1 MSTLLLHLNAEALPE
16 TISWDRPLSDDEF
29 EALCLENDNV
39 QLERT
44 NEGEVIMTPQTGD
57 DTGRANAEIIK
68 QLGIWWD
75 THERGGV
82 YESSTGFFLPDGS
95 NLSPDAAYVQPENLG
110 PREGRGLKMAHH
122 CPDFVIELLSSSD
135 RLRKAQAK
143 MGNWIANGA
152 ALGWLIDPYQ
162 RQVTVYAPNQSPR
175 TVSAESIEGSGP
187 VEGFTLN
194 LAKVWRF
201 YET

>member
-1 MSTLLLHLNAEALPE
+1 MSTLLHLNPESLPA
-16 TISWDRPLSDDEF
+16 TISWDRPLLDDEF
-29 EALCLENDNV
+29 EALCLENSGV

-44 NEGEVIMTPQTGD
+44 KDGKIIMTPATGD
-57 DTGRANAEIIK
+57 DTGRANAEINW
-68 QLGIWWD
+68 QLGNWWHA
-75 THERGGV
+75 HERGAV
-82 YESSTGFFLPDGS
+82 YDSSTGFFLPDGS
-95 NLSPDAAYVQPENLG
+95 NLSPDAAYVLPETLG
-110 PREGRGLKMAHH
+110 PREGRGRKMAHH

-143 MGNWIANGA
+143 MNDWIANGA

-162 RQVTVYAPNQSPR
+162 RQVTVYTANQAPQI
-175 TVSAESIEGSGP
+175 VSAESIEGSGP
-187 VEGFTLN
+187 VKGFTLN

>member
-1 MSTLLLHLNAEALPE
+1 MGIVLHIETVPLPE
-16 TISWDRPLSDDEF
+16 RLLWDPPLTDEEF
-29 EALCLENDNV
+29 EAFALSNDFL

-44 NEGEVIMTPQTGD
+44 KDGEILVSPGTGD
-57 DTGRANAEIIK
+57 DTGSANAEINK

-75 THERGGV
+75 THERGRV
-82 YESSTGFFLPDGS
+82 YDSSTSFFLPDGS
-95 NLSPDAAYVQPENLG
+95 NYSPDAAYVLPEKLG
-110 PREGRGLKMAHH
+110 PRSGRGAKMARH

-143 MGNWIANGA
+143 MDDWIANGA
-152 ALGWLIDPYQ
+152 ALAWLVDPYQ
-162 RQVTVYAPNQSPR
+162 RQVTVYAPGQAPR
-175 TVSAESIEGSGP
+175 VVSAEWVEGSGP